1 MKDRLLLVFGSVAAC
16 VTLTVVSALK
26 IYQIFPDAGFEEG
39 HLLFRPEAQWGILAE
54 FALMFF
60 MAEVMFLWGWNR
72 GFSSLKGWKRYLWAV
87 WYFLLCCGGC
97 FALFIVLA

>member
-39 HLLFRPEAQWGILAE
+39 HLLFRPEAQL
-54 FALMFF
+54 
-60 MAEVMFLWGWNR
+60 
-72 GFSSLKGWKRYLWAV
+72 
-87 WYFLLCCGGC
+87 
-97 FALFIVLA
+97 